1 MATTIFLVPPAFPEH
16 NPFLLPW
23 SLLPL
28 FEPEQAFV
36 IALMNRTFW
45 KYCCFMTY
53 EAGFKKVE
61 QLLTVSLPEGI
72 LALGIQVPCCEE
84 AQAP

>member
-1 MATTIFLVPPAFPEH
+1 
-16 NPFLLPW
+16 
-23 SLLPL
+23 
-28 FEPEQAFV
+28 
-36 IALMNRTFW
+36 
-45 KYCCFMTY
+45 MTY